1 MEDYIEKLFKQ
12 YPFIYKIGDR
22 FFAFGTGVCSECL
35 KQDRE
40 GLKYRY
46 KRYCDNVDVEM
57 DRETAWKIFRKLN
70 AIGEIIIQE
79 EGPCYNPEEK
89 IKEFNFNE
97 EEMAEL
103 EAQIEQYVKNW
114 VNHGLADWATG
125 RYTSV

>member
-1 MEDYIEKLFKQ
+1 M
-12 YPFIYKIGDR
+12 
-22 FFAFGTGVCSECL
+22 
-35 KQDRE
+35 
-40 GLKYRY
+40 KYRY

-70 AIGEIIIQE
+70 VIGEIIIQE

-103 EAQIEQYVKNW
+103 EAQIDQYVKNW
-114 VNHGLADWATG
+114 VNHGLADWGTG

>member
-70 AIGEIIIQE
+70 VIGEIIIQE

-89 IKEFNFNE
+89 IKELIL
-97 EEMAEL
+97 MKKKWQSWKHKL
-103 EAQIEQYVKNW
+103 IS
-114 VNHGLADWATG
+114 T
-125 RYTSV
+125 